1 MVAEIVTRNDALD
14 GYTSEY
20 NAELIE
26 EAISVLG
33 SISTQIDS
41 IKSSL
46 VKLESLR
53 DDLSSILTKL
63 DDKMELLK
71 GEFAAYES
79 EVKAINESQPELS
92 VELTFKGDKDAFREL
107 LKKAF
112 RGSNLKDAKRQMLS
126 ENFTDFLAI
135 EN

>member
-1 MVAEIVTRNDALD
+1 M
-14 GYTSEY
+14 
-20 NAELIE
+20 
-26 EAISVLG
+26 LG

-71 GEFAAYES
+71 
-79 EVKAINESQPELS
+79 
-92 VELTFKGDKDAFREL
+92 
-107 LKKAF
+107 KAF

>member
-71 GEFAAYES
+71 
-79 EVKAINESQPELS
+79 
-92 VELTFKGDKDAFREL
+92 
-107 LKKAF
+107 KAF